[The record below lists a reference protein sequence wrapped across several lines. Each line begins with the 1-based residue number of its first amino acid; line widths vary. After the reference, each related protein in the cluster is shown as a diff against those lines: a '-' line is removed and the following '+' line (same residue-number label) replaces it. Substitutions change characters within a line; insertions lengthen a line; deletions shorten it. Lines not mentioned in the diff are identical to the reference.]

1 MIIEVQQT
9 SIENLCWWKF
19 ILQIF

>member
-19 ILQIF
+19 IL

>member
-9 SIENLCWWKF
+9 LIENLCWWKF
-19 ILQIF
+19 IL